1 MAEDKMRSGGSA
13 IIRFFAD
20 YVIIL
25 PIVLLMVIWTIIA
38 PNFLTY
44 NNFMNVL
51 RQVSMV
57 AILAAGQYFM
67 ICTGFID
74 FALGALVGLCGII
87 FSKAMVDWG
96 IAPIPAAFLTLLV
109 AFLCEFISGT
119 LITRFY
125 LPAFVA
131 TLGMMYICRGL
142 CFVITNSYPISKIPQ
157 SIAWIGRGYIGKLIP
172 WPVAIMIIV
181 YIIVT
186 FVSKKTKFG
195 RFVYATGGNREA
207 AHLSG
212 INVNLITMCSFLL
225 GGLFST
231 ITAIILV
238 SRLNSGQPSAGN
250 GYEFQAVI
258 ACVMGG
264 VSLSGGKGKAMGVIL
279 GAIFV
284 GLLTNGMTLI
294 NVDSNW
300 QQVVQGVVLI
310 LAITFDV
317 YKQRRQANS
326 K

>member
-1 MAEDKMRSGGSA
+1 MKKSLKHLGFL
-13 IIRFFAD
+13 RFISD

-25 PIVLLMVIWTIIA
+25 PILLLALIWTIIA

-44 NNFMNVL
+44 GNLMNVL

-57 AILAAGQYFM
+57 AILAAGQYFL

-87 FSKAMVDWG
+87 FAKGMVDWG
-96 IAPIPAAFLTLLV
+96 LAPIVAAMV
-109 AFLCEFISGT
+109 ALAVGLLCELIDGT
-119 LITRFY
+119 LVTKFH

-131 TLGMMYICRGL
+131 TLGMMYIARGL
-142 CFVITNSYPISKIPQ
+142 CYVITNSYPISKLPA
-157 SIAWIGRGYIGKLIP
+157 SIGWVGRGYIQNIIP
-172 WPVAIMIIV
+172 WPVAIMILV
-181 YIIVT
+181 YIIVS

-212 INVNLITMCSFLL
+212 INVDLITQCSFLL
-225 GGLFST
+225 GGLFAT
-231 ITAIILV
+231 LTAIILV
-238 SRLNSGQPSAGN
+238 SRLNSGQPSAGT

-264 VSLSGGKGKAMGVIL
+264 VSLSGGKGKALGVIL

-294 NVDSNW
+294 AVDSNW

-317 YKQRRQANS
+317 YKQRRQAES

>member
-1 MAEDKMRSGGSA
+1 MKKDTGLV
-13 IIRFFAD
+13 RFISFIGD

-25 PIVLLMVIWTIIA
+25 PIILLMIVWTIIA

-44 NNFMNVL
+44 GNFMNVL

-87 FSKAMVDWG
+87 FAKGMVDWG
-96 IAPIPAAFLTLLV
+96 LAPGIAALV
-109 AFLCEFISGT
+109 ALLIGLLCELVSGT
-119 LITRFY
+119 LITNFR

-131 TLGMMYICRGL
+131 TLGMQYIARGL
-142 CFVITNSYPISKIPQ
+142 CYVITNSYPISKIPA
-157 SIAWIGRGYIGKLIP
+157 SIAWIGRGYIANIVP
-172 WPVAIMIIV
+172 WPVLIMIVV
-181 YIIVT
+181 YIV
-186 FVSKKTKFG
+186 VSFISRKTKFG

-212 INVNLITMCSFLL
+212 INVDLITKCAFLM
-225 GGLFST
+225 GGFFAAL
-231 ITAIILV
+231 TAIILV
-238 SRLNSGQPSAGN
+238 SRLNSGQPSAGT

-264 VSLSGGKGKAMGVIL
+264 VSLSGGKGKALGVIL

-300 QQVVQGVVLI
+300 QQIVQGVVLI

-317 YKQRRQANS
+317 YKQRRLAS
-326 K
+326 SR

>member
-1 MAEDKMRSGGSA
+1 MSSKAKHPGIVRVLG
-13 IIRFFAD
+13 D
-20 YVIIL
+20 YVILL
-25 PIVLLMVIWTIIA
+25 PITLLIIIWTIFA

-74 FALGALVGLCGII
+74 FALGALVGLTGIV
-87 FSKAMVDWG
+87 FAKGMVDWSLSPIVAAM
-96 IAPIPAAFLTLLV
+96 IALGVGLLCELIDGTLV
-109 AFLCEFISGT
+109 ARLH
-119 LITRFY
+119 

-131 TLGMMYICRGL
+131 TLGMMYMGRGMCYVL
-142 CFVITNSYPISKIPQ
+142 TNSYPISKLPD
-157 SIAWIGRGYIGKLIP
+157 SIGWIGRGYIANLLP

-181 YIIVT
+181 YIIVD
-186 FVSKKTKFG
+186 FVSKRTKFG

-212 INVNLITMCSFLL
+212 INVNLITQCAFLL
-225 GGLFST
+225 GGFFST
-231 ITAIILV
+231 LTAIILV
-238 SRLNSGQPSAGN
+238 SRLNSGQPSAGT

-264 VSLSGGKGKAMGVIL
+264 VSLSGGKGKALGVIL

-294 NVDSNW
+294 AVDSNW
-300 QQVVQGVVLI
+300 QQVVQGFVLI

-317 YKQRRQANS
+317 YKQQHLAES